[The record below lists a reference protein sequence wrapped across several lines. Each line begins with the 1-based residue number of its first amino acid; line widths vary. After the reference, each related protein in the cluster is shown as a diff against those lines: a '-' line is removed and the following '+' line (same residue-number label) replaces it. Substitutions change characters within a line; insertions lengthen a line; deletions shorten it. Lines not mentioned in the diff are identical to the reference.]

1 MNRQKCNG
9 LKSSLGTQT
18 QTEWMNDLWPLLL
31 YGKNFLWSKE
41 NFSFVCRL
49 HFVPRKTNI
58 EWRND
63 EDEPNLETI
72 LETMLPF
79 YSPGTL
85 QWMDASVSYVYQLTY
100 FCLEPEKSD
109 RTPQWNCA
117 SGHLFFPTA
126 PDVLKCQHQ
135 NLKPN
140 HNSFCSKHFW
150 WLFSTAL
157 DIAQPTRGTSD
168 FKQNTAHTHEN
179 KPYSGLFF
187 HALVIRFDTCVSS
200 RHHPL
205 TGWNSL
211 SANQKLLYLSF
222 LANTRYKSD
231 HTLKRGMKNWSRKWF
246 LFICTI
252 FWGHLSLQRDVMS
265 FWPEISSNAAI
276 VRSRP

>member
-1 MNRQKCNG
+1 
-9 LKSSLGTQT
+9 
-18 QTEWMNDLWPLLL
+18 
-31 YGKNFLWSKE
+31 
-41 NFSFVCRL
+41 
-49 HFVPRKTNI
+49 
-58 EWRND
+58 
-63 EDEPNLETI
+63 
-72 LETMLPF
+72 MLPF

-85 QWMDASVSYVYQLTY
+85 QWMDASVSYVYQLTD

-179 KPYSGLFF
+179 NPCSGLFF
-187 HALVIRFDTCVSS
+187 HALSCNSDTFRYLCQLQTPSS
-200 RHHPL
+200 DWL
-205 TGWNSL
+205 
-211 SANQKLLYLSF
+211 KLFICQSEASISFF
-222 LANTRYKSD
+222 LANTWYKSD
-231 HTLKRGMKNWSRKWF
+231 HTLKRGIKNWSR
-246 LFICTI
+246 
-252 FWGHLSLQRDVMS
+252 
-265 FWPEISSNAAI
+265 
-276 VRSRP
+276 

>member
-1 MNRQKCNG
+1 MLLRIHTLLIRNSPYLKRPEGMNRQKCNG

-18 QTEWMNDLWPLLL
+18 QTEWMNNLWPLLL

-63 EDEPNLETI
+63 EDEPKCYYFTHREHWNE
-72 LETMLPF
+72 
-79 YSPGTL
+79 
-85 QWMDASVSYVYQLTY
+85 WMQASLN
-100 FCLEPEKSD
+100 
-109 RTPQWNCA
+109 PQWICA

-157 DIAQPTRGTSD
+157 DIAQPARGTSD
-168 FKQNTAHTHEN
+168 FKLNGAHTHEN
-179 KPYSGLFF
+179 NPYSGLFF
-187 HALVIRFDTCVSS
+187 HALSCSDT
-200 RHHPL
+200 
-205 TGWNSL
+205 
-211 SANQKLLYLSF
+211 F
-222 LANTRYKSD
+222 RY
-231 HTLKRGMKNWSRKWF
+231 
-246 LFICTI
+246 
-252 FWGHLSLQRDVMS
+252 
-265 FWPEISSNAAI
+265 
-276 VRSRP
+276 

>member
-18 QTEWMNDLWPLLL
+18 QTEWMNNLWPLLL

-79 YSPGTL
+79 FSPRTL
-85 QWMDASVSYVYQLTY
+85 QWMDASVSYVYQLTD

-117 SGHLFFPTA
+117 SGHLFFR
-126 PDVLKCQHQ
+126 QHQ
-135 NLKPN
+135 TSWNVNTKTWSLIIIAFAPN
-140 HNSFCSKHFW
+140 TSEFW

-168 FKQNTAHTHEN
+168 FKQNGAHTHEN
-179 KPYSGLFF
+179 NPYSGLFF
-187 HALVIRFDTCVSS
+187 HALSCNSDTFRYLCQLQTPSS
-200 RHHPL
+200 DWL
-205 TGWNSL
+205 
-211 SANQKLLYLSF
+211 KLFICQSEASISF
-222 LANTRYKSD
+222 FFSY
-231 HTLKRGMKNWSRKWF
+231 HTLGMKNWSCA
-246 LFICTI
+246 ICTI